1 MIKGVDGVNKK
12 IKDMLFEF
20 SQAYGPPGREEGIRT
35 AIKKRLEGLC
45 DEISVDKSG
54 NLIAVKHATEKT
66 EGRFMV
72 STHMDEVCL
81 LCSRVLDTGYLRV
94 EPVGFDPKLLPSQK
108 VTVHTKSGE
117 QLRGVVGMLAPHLQT
132 QETKSKISDY
142 DDLFVDV
149 SMHDPKKFSVGDFIT
164 FDSESF
170 ESTPYVFAKTID
182 NRGSCIASIV
192 ALEYLKKMRH
202 TFDFY
207 AVFSSRE
214 EIGAF
219 GARTATSL
227 IQPDVSIALDVTH
240 GDVDMPGHIKLETG
254 KGPVIAK
261 GPVLTKI
268 VSKGLIDCA
277 QDNGIAFQY
286 ELLPSR
292 TGTDADQ
299 IQLEGFPVGLIS
311 IPLAYMHT
319 TFEKINVGDIKE
331 TGRLLALF
339 GSELKRSFVKIQ
351 SDEEGEKECI

>member
-1 MIKGVDGVNKK
+1 MIKGVDGVNEK
-12 IKDMLFEF
+12 IKEMIFEF
-20 SQAYGPPGREEGIRT
+20 SRAYGPPGREEGIRNS
-35 AIKKRLEGLC
+35 IKKKLEGLC
-45 DEISVDKSG
+45 DEITIDRSG
-54 NLIAVKHATEKT
+54 NLIACKHATEKT
-66 EGRFMV
+66 EGRLMV

-81 LCSRVLDTGYLRV
+81 VCSKVLESGYLRV
-94 EPVGFDPKLLPSQK
+94 DSVGVDPKLLPSQK

-117 QLRGVVGMLAPHLQT
+117 ELRGIVGMLAPHLQT
-132 QETKSKISDY
+132 DETRSKISDY

-149 SMHDPKKFSVGDFIT
+149 SMYDITKFSVGDFIT
-164 FDSESF
+164 FTSEPF
-170 ESTPYVFAKTID
+170 AAMPYVFAKSID

-192 ALEYLKKMRH
+192 ALEYLQKMRH
-202 TFDFY
+202 SFDFY

-227 IQPDVSIALDVTH
+227 IQPDVSVAMDVTF
-240 GDVDMPGHIKLETG
+240 GNIDVPGHHKVELG

-268 VSKGLIDCA
+268 VSKGLVDSA
-277 QDNGIAFQY
+277 KNNGISTQLEVTPF
-286 ELLPSR
+286 R

-311 IPLAYMHT
+311 IPLSYMHN
-319 TFEKINVGDIKE
+319 TFEKINVEDIKE

-339 GSELKRSFVKIQ
+339 GTELNRAFLTIQ
-351 SDEEGEKECI
+351 SEEEGDKA